1 MTATLP
7 DDFAARLVRDGPDAV
22 IYADAEGRMRFWN
35 AAATRLFGYAE
46 EEALGASLDLIIPER
61 LRARHWQGYGEVMQ
75 GRESRYAEGALLA
88 VPALHKDGRQLS
100 VEFTIQPFRDAS
112 GAMLGIAAVMR
123 DATARFEEV
132 RALRRE
138 VAALKQQRQ

>member
-1 MTATLP
+1 VSETLP
-7 DDFAARLVRDGPDAV
+7 DNFAARLVQDGPDAV
-22 IYADAEGRMRFWN
+22 IYADAEGRIRLWN
-35 AAATRLFGYAE
+35 AAASRLFGYGE
-46 EEALGASLDLIIPER
+46 SEAVGASLDLIIPER
-61 LRARHWQGYGEVMQ
+61 LRGRHWQGYGEVMQ

-100 VEFTIQPFRDAS
+100 VEFTILPFRDTA

-123 DATARFEEV
+123 DTTARFEET

-138 VAALKQQRQ
+138 LAALKQQ